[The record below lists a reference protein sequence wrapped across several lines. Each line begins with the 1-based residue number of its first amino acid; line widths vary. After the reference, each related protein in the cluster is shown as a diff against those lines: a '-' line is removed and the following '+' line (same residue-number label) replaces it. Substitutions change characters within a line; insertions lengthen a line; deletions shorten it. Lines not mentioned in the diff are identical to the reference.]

1 MALTADTVA
10 ELLLGGQHTR
20 SAALDALEASAAP
33 IEAAVALAAAKPL
46 VELQALPS
54 STVGRDEFN
63 RISLLMHRL
72 FDEGCADPVELWV
85 AAYAEGRYAN
95 LVKAED
101 NVIAEAV
108 LHKDPAEITIED
120 ARCIAY
126 ATSEWT
132 VFGTGGMTRTVGPAG
147 LTCKQWLSIW
157 KQKPLVSA

>member
-1 MALTADTVA
+1 MTINAGTVA
-10 ELLLGGQHTR
+10 ELLGGKHTR
-20 SAALDALEASAAP
+20 SAALDALEASAVP
-33 IEAAVALAAAKPL
+33 IEAAVALAAAKSL

-85 AAYAEGRYAN
+85 AAYADGRYAD
-95 LVKAED
+95 LVNAED

-108 LHKDPAEITIED
+108 LRKDPAEITIED

-126 ATSEWT
+126 ATSEWI
-132 VFGTGGMTRTVGPAG
+132 VSGTGGMTRTVGPAG
-147 LTCKQWLSIW
+147 LTCKQWLNIW